1 MILKKLTYRPDID
14 GLRAL
19 AVLSVILFHI
29 NPQYMPSGFLGVDI
43 FFVISGFLITSII
56 YKEMAEGTF
65 TFANFYNSRIKR
77 ILPVFFVV
85 LFTVLLIPCYFF
97 LVRV

>member
-43 FFVISGFLITSII
+43 FFVISGF
-56 YKEMAEGTF
+56 
-65 TFANFYNSRIKR
+65 
-77 ILPVFFVV
+77 
-85 LFTVLLIPCYFF
+85 
-97 LVRV
+97 

>member
-29 NPQYMPSGFLGVDI
+29 NPQ
-43 FFVISGFLITSII
+43 
-56 YKEMAEGTF
+56 
-65 TFANFYNSRIKR
+65 
-77 ILPVFFVV
+77 
-85 LFTVLLIPCYFF
+85 
-97 LVRV
+97 